1 MAAGAQV
8 KDSQGVAGVTRKG
21 QAEATDGARLTAE
34 SVGVD
39 DGEVQATGRGRGAR
53 SRRQVTAG
61 QRCFRASY
69 ARDEVRSILVE
80 GNVAEGPAGI
90 DGEELLNI
98 YWALTRLSVR
108 RCRAQEEF

>member
-53 SRRQVTAG
+53 SRRDNVVSEPVMPVMKCDRFWWKETW
-61 QRCFRASY
+61 QRGRLVSMG
-69 ARDEVRSILVE
+69 RSSSTFI
-80 GNVAEGPAGI
+80 GH
-90 DGEELLNI
+90 
-98 YWALTRLSVR
+98 
-108 RCRAQEEF
+108 